1 MKRIAIATAVIALSA
16 AGLVGTAGAANA
28 EGNGYGKQIKDGLGA
43 SYGQLVSTAR
53 AVGHIEGSVGGAKNF
68 VEGGLYAGHGGS

>member
-28 EGNGYGKQIKDGLGA
+28 EGNGYGKQIKDGLG

-53 AVGHIEGSVGGAKNF
+53 AAGHIEGSVGGAKNF
-68 VEGGLYAGHGGS
+68 VESGLYAAHGGS